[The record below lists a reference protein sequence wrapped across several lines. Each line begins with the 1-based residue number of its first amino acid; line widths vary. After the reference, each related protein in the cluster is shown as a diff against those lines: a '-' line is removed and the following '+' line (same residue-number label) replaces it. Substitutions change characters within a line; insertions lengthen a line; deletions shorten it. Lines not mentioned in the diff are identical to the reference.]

1 MLDSFLPEFLMLV
14 TFCGNSGEPMD
25 LSRMDGSLC
34 REVDSRGSLTIHPSM
49 ITYTSTKAL
58 IE

>member
-1 MLDSFLPEFLMLV
+1 MLV

-34 REVDSRGSLTIHPSM
+34 REVDSRESLKEPLFRGS
-49 ITYTSTKAL
+49 
-58 IE
+58 